1 MLENDLLLS
10 SLFPS
15 FCSYSWW
22 KVWKEPEKLGYLG
35 NADMIEMWLYA
46 IKFLSLIL
54 EVIGFQLKKNAY
66 TCLLISTPS
75 QTLVTGDLKDS
86 YDQQ

>member
-1 MLENDLLLS
+1 MFGR
-10 SLFPS
+10 SLRTR
-15 FCSYSWW
+15 
-22 KVWKEPEKLGYLG
+22 LLG
-35 NADMIEMWLYA
+35 NADMILYA
-46 IKFLSLIL
+46 IKFSSLTL

-86 YDQQ
+86 CDQE